1 MLTDKNIED
10 FRAIYKARFGKEIT
24 EEYARHHAPRLVRLM
39 ELVYKPMTKAGMEM
53 VKTRQK
59 ELKEKRNLSK

>member
-1 MLTDKNIED
+1 MTLTDKNIED

-39 ELVYKPMTKAGMEM
+39 ELVYQPMTKTDMEM
-53 VKTRQK
+53 VLKRQA
-59 ELKEKRNLSK
+59 ELQKGKVQN